1 MLDREIRTPTKTK
14 HPKTFLTEFGELAK
28 FLRNLEYLVP
38 LIFPLTCHYE
48 KRRDRQVIV
57 RIINQ
62 RAMMGYCAREQL
74 RFWSK
79 HATDVVGSPADVQPN
94 NHRIWPCRGTHSL
107 HSARVRGPRVSEEE
121 SLGIGRQGHAR
132 QHHVC
137 VLSLPQTWHLDLGAA
152 AAATVLAIRT
162 SDRFRSR
169 GTVMCTLKLRIMTPE
184 FL

>member
-1 MLDREIRTPTKTK
+1 MWSDHLLISN
-14 HPKTFLTEFGELAK
+14 LTTTVYGHAEGLA
-28 FLRNLEYLVP
+28 EVWA
-38 LIFPLTCHYE
+38 
-48 KRRDRQVIV
+48 Q
-57 RIINQ
+57 
-62 RAMMGYCAREQL
+62 
-74 RFWSK
+74 S
-79 HATDVVGSPADVQPN
+79 
-94 NHRIWPCRGTHSL
+94 
-107 HSARVRGPRVSEEE
+107 SARVRGPRVSEEE

>member
-1 MLDREIRTPTKTK
+1 MFSRQSV
-14 HPKTFLTEFGELAK
+14 PKLFLAEFGELAK

-94 NHRIWPCRGTHSL
+94 NHRIY
-107 HSARVRGPRVSEEE
+107 
-121 SLGIGRQGHAR
+121 GHAEGLTR
-132 QHHVC
+132 Y
-137 VLSLPQTWHLDLGAA
+137 
-152 AAATVLAIRT
+152 
-162 SDRFRSR
+162 
-169 GTVMCTLKLRIMTPE
+169 
-184 FL
+184 

>member
-1 MLDREIRTPTKTK
+1 MSEIFKTK
-14 HPKTFLTEFGELAK
+14 RPKTFLAEFGELAK

-48 KRRDRQVIV
+48 KRRDRQAIV

-94 NHRIWPCRGTHSL
+94 NHRIYGHAEGLTRYILRGCEALALVRKSPSASAGRGTHGNITFVCSL
-107 HSARVRGPRVSEEE
+107 YRKPGISIWVRQQQQLSSLSGPAIDFVLEGPS
-121 SLGIGRQGHAR
+121 
-132 QHHVC
+132 C
-137 VLSLPQTWHLDLGAA
+137 VHLNY
-152 AAATVLAIRT
+152 V
-162 SDRFRSR
+162 
-169 GTVMCTLKLRIMTPE
+169 
-184 FL
+184 